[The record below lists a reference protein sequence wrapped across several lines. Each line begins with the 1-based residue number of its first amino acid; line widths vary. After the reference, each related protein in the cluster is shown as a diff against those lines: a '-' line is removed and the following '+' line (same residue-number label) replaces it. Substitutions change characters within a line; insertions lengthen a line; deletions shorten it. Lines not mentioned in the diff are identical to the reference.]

1 MITSIIV
8 HRCPH
13 CNSEDICRNG
23 HDYKGA
29 QKYHCHRCKSYG
41 TLHARQGY
49 REEEKELILRAY
61 QERASMRG
69 VERIFGTVRQTLPRW
84 IQEKAAKLPAMEATL
99 LAAEP
104 DDVLELDELWSF
116 VRTKRNQ
123 RWSGLP
129 SVVEPDRSSPASS
142 ATAAPTVAW
151 LCASSSPKATALVVP
166 AATSGRRINWP
177 STPQRTAPWARKA
190 GETAHV
196 ERWNNTLRQRL
207 ARFVRKTLAFSKS
220 DHFHNAALKLFIH
233 DYNLQCLSVTM

>member
-69 VERIFGTVRQTLPRW
+69 VERIFGTVRQTLARW
-84 IQEKAAKLPAMEATL
+84 IQ
-99 LAAEP
+99 
-104 DDVLELDELWSF
+104 
-116 VRTKRNQ
+116 KRRPSCQ
-123 RWSGLP
+123 RWRQLCWLLSLTTCWNWMSYGHLCEQSATNAGSGLP

-177 STPQRTAPWARKA
+177 STPQRTRAVGKET

-207 ARFVRKTLAFSKS
+207 ARFVRKTLAFPSRPLS
-220 DHFHNAALKLFIH
+220 QRGLEVIH
-233 DYNLQCLSVTM
+233 P

>member
-69 VERIFGTVRQTLPRW
+69 VERIFGTVRQTLARW

-123 RWSGLP
+123 RLGLDCP
-129 SVVEPDRSSPASS
+129 LSSNPTGRRLLHRRPQRRQLPGFAPAHPPKLQLLLFLQRLLGGVSIGLRRRNAPRRGQGNRRNRPRRTLEQHP
-142 ATAAPTVAW
+142 ATTFGP
-151 LCASSSPKATALVVP
+151 LCAQDPGFFPSPTTFTTRP
-166 AATSGRRINWP
+166 
-177 STPQRTAPWARKA
+177 
-190 GETAHV
+190 
-196 ERWNNTLRQRL
+196 
-207 ARFVRKTLAFSKS
+207 
-220 DHFHNAALKLFIH
+220 
-233 DYNLQCLSVTM
+233 